1 MALGV
6 EMMCANRGSSMM
18 GDIYPGIG
26 AAVGRSPQAVERA
39 MRAALQAAQESPAWA
54 YHWRQLGG
62 WGDATNRELLLRIAR
77 AQNAD

>member
-18 GDIYPGIG
+18 GDIYPGIA
-26 AAVGRSPQAVERA
+26 AAVGRSPQAIERA
-39 MRAALQAAQESPAWA
+39 MRSALQDAQESPGWA

-62 WGDATNRELLLRIAR
+62 WGEATNRELLLRIAR
-77 AQNAD
+77 IQHED